1 MSHPTDL
8 LPFGEAFA
16 ELDLVVRQLDDG
28 SLTVADDDT
37 QPDEQR
43 VHVTADE
50 LGLHAA
56 LRVVAVDEPPADMAA
71 ALEGLGTSERFAW
84 RDGWVLCEAVLPWTT
99 DHQFT
104 PAELEALYGCVAKG
118 AAAQR
123 EAVERLA
130 RGEAA
135 DGPVQMPPSYL
146 PGAGQADKSQSLTSR
161 YGAIDAVP
169 GRAELGATDRRP
181 SGRREPVSARLAAP
195 AARAEGGGG
204 ASSVALVM
212 VLGIVGLGALTG
224 VVLMRG
230 SSAPSTSTATS
241 SSSPTTGG
249 AAAGDDDSPEERDE
263 LPDSARDE
271 EPSADPAP
279 RPRATPEPSSPP
291 PRRSLDD
298 EEGILA
304 AAASPDAELRRRAVE
319 RWVELEL
326 DQEPGARLELLK
338 ALARRLDREVGALIL
353 QSLRDHPPETLEA
366 LDCLEWANEAMKR
379 HLIQQ
384 LGRPGTPEPDL
395 VAEIL
400 AEQEETEDL
409 LVEEALLRLGRPK
422 PGAAQRLLA
431 RRGLEWV
438 RLGGGMALFE
448 LLPLAQIEPLAS
460 HADAEVR
467 MVAAD
472 LVKAKGSEGGK
483 EALTLLLELL
493 KDADTRVR
501 QRAVEGLT
509 QLEDPRSSWALA
521 RALHTER
528 DNLTKDMLRS
538 ALEALDPPSA
548 AARYLDQLRRKR
560 QGSDP
565 LAAVDALQAIPRPE
579 AVAALLQA
587 LDDDARE
594 VRVAALGALQ
604 ALAKRPGLKD
614 EVKKG
619 ILPIRRLAKDA
630 DREVSRLAKQ
640 LHYAVEGRMP

>member
-1 MSHPTDL
+1 MSYPTDL
-8 LPFGEAFA
+8 LPFGEGFA

-37 QPDEQR
+37 QADEER

-50 LGLHAA
+50 VGLHAT
-56 LRVVAVDEPPADMAA
+56 LRVVAVDEPPADVIA
-71 ALEGLGTSERFAW
+71 ALAGLGTSERFAW
-84 RDGWVLCEAVLPWTT
+84 REGWVRCEAVLPWTP

-104 PAELEALYGCVAKG
+104 PTELEALYGCVMKG

-123 EAVERLA
+123 AAIERLA

-135 DGPVQMPPSYL
+135 EAPVQIPPSYL

-161 YGAIDAVP
+161 YGAIEAVP
-169 GRAELGATDRRP
+169 GRGELAPSDRRP

-195 AARAEGGGG
+195 AGRAEGGGG

-212 VLGIVGLGALTG
+212 VAGIVGLGALTG
-224 VVLMRG
+224 VVVMRG
-230 SSAPSTSTATS
+230 SQAPSTSTAMS
-241 SSSPTTGG
+241 SGPPTTGEATP
-249 AAAGDDDSPEERDE
+249 AADHASEERDDTRE
-263 LPDSARDE
+263 PSSDE
-271 EPSADPAP
+271 EQPADPRP
-279 RPRATPEPSSPP
+279 PRATRQPSSPP
-291 PRRSLDD
+291 PPRALDGA
-298 EEGILA
+298 EAILA

-326 DQEPGARLELLK
+326 DRAPGARLELLK
-338 ALARRLDREVGALIL
+338 ALARRLDREVGALLL
-353 QSLRDHPPETLEA
+353 QSLRDHPPETFEA
-366 LDCLEWANEAMKR
+366 LDCLEWGNEAMKR
-379 HLIQQ
+379 QLIQQ

-395 VAEIL
+395 VAEVL

-409 LVEEALLRLGRPK
+409 LIEEALLRLGRPRA
-422 PGAAQRLLA
+422 GAAQRLLA
-431 RRGLEWV
+431 KRGLEWV

-448 LLPLAQIEPLAS
+448 LLPLAQLEPLAS
-460 HADAEVR
+460 HTDADVR
-467 MVAAD
+467 MLAAD
-472 LVKAKGSEGGK
+472 LIKAKGSDGGK

-493 KDADTRVR
+493 KDREARVR

-509 QLEDPRSSWALA
+509 QRKDPRSAWALA
-521 RALHTER
+521 RALRTER

-548 AARYLDQLRRKR
+548 AARYLDQLRRK
-560 QGSDP
+560 QEGSDP
-565 LAAVDALQAIPRPE
+565 LAAVEALQAIPKPE
-579 AVAALLQA
+579 AVAALVLA
-587 LDDDARE
+587 LDDGARE
-594 VRVAALGALQ
+594 VRLAALGALQ
-604 ALAKRPGLKD
+604 TLARRPGLKD